1 MQLMQVNEARC
12 RAPRIARMPPDPLT
26 LWLRAV
32 PDRAH
37 TVAIA
42 AISTHLLR
50 GQSLR
55 ARLGELAGKR
65 VRLEITDAGAALDFE
80 ITRTGL
86 RPAGGTEPHV
96 RIRGRVEDFLALA
109 LRREDPD
116 TLFFNRRLALEGETE
131 AGLHVKNLL
140 DALEYDPE
148 AHVRDVLGDSAARLA
163 LGLVRASPFA
173 RWMPGVSG
181 GRPARS

>member
-1 MQLMQVNEARC
+1 MIQVNEALWP
-12 RAPRIARMPPDPLT
+12 APRIAHVLPDPLT
-26 LWLRAV
+26 LWLRAI

-37 TVAIA
+37 TGALA
-42 AISTHLLR
+42 AILTHLLR
-50 GQSLR
+50 GQPLR

-65 VRLEITDAGAALDFE
+65 VRLAVTDAGATLDFE
-80 ITRTGL
+80 ITPRGL
-86 RPAGGTEPHV
+86 RPAGGAEPHV

-140 DALEYDPE
+140 DALEYDVE
-148 AHVRDVLGDSAARLA
+148 AHVRDVLGETPARLA
-163 LGLVRASPFA
+163 LRLMRASPLG
-173 RWMPGVSG
+173 RWLPGVSAAP
-181 GRPARS
+181 RARS

>member
-1 MQLMQVNEARC
+1 ML
-12 RAPRIARMPPDPLT
+12 PDPLT

-37 TVAIA
+37 SAALA
-42 AISTHLLR
+42 AIVTHLLR
-50 GQSLR
+50 GQPLR

-65 VRLEITDAGAALDFE
+65 VRLEITDAGAALEFE
-80 ITRTGL
+80 ITPVGL
-86 RPAGGTEPHV
+86 RPGAGAEPHV

-140 DALEYDPE
+140 DALEYDFE
-148 AHVRDVLGDSAARLA
+148 AHARDVLGDSVARFA
-163 LGLVRASPFA
+163 LGVMRASPLG
-173 RWMPGVSG
+173 RWLNA